1 MSTAWPPTSAWPASW
16 ATTPQGVFAELE
28 GPAEAVQRF
37 EARLVAEAPPM
48 AAIEGIE
55 VHSLDLRAD
64 HGFRIVA
71 SRPVPGQATLIPPDV
86 AVCNQ
91 CVAELFDPADRR
103 YRYPF
108 INCTNCGPRF
118 TITRRLPYDR
128 PNTTMAGFTLCPACA
143 RQYHDPA
150 DRRFHAQPLAC
161 AACGPRLWFEGS
173 DGTTVEGT
181 DAALA
186 AAQSALA
193 AGRIVAIKGIGGY
206 HLACDATDPTAVASL
221 RERKHRPHKPL
232 AVMVP
237 DLAVAGELADLDEGA
252 SVLLCSPE
260 RPIVLVPRSD
270 PSPLAPSVAPGSPLL
285 GLFLPYS
292 PLHHLL
298 FTAVPATAAPVP
310 FGLVM
315 TSGNLADEPI
325 CFDDAGARS
334 RLGGIAEAWLVH
346 DRPIH
351 MPCDDSVVR
360 VEGGRELP
368 IRRARGFAPLPV
380 RLPFASPPL
389 LATGGEMKNTF
400 CVASGRYAW
409 VSQHL
414 GDMGSL
420 ETLAAY
426 ERAVRLFTEC
436 YEVRPTRY
444 GGRHP
449 PGVPGPTVG
458 RGPRPGPG

>member
-1 MSTAWPPTSAWPASW
+1 MTVTVGAESAVRHRLRVTGVVQGVGFRPHVHRL
-16 ATTPQGVFAELE
+16 ATDLGLAGFVGNDSAGVFAELE

-48 AAIEGIE
+48 SAIEGIE

-181 DAALA
+181 D
-186 AAQSALA
+186 SA
-193 AGRIVAIKGIGGY
+193 
-206 HLACDATDPTAVASL
+206 P
-221 RERKHRPHKPL
+221 
-232 AVMVP
+232 
-237 DLAVAGELADLDEGA
+237 
-252 SVLLCSPE
+252 
-260 RPIVLVPRSD
+260 
-270 PSPLAPSVAPGSPLL
+270 
-285 GLFLPYS
+285 
-292 PLHHLL
+292 
-298 FTAVPATAAPVP
+298 
-310 FGLVM
+310 
-315 TSGNLADEPI
+315 
-325 CFDDAGARS
+325 
-334 RLGGIAEAWLVH
+334 
-346 DRPIH
+346 
-351 MPCDDSVVR
+351 
-360 VEGGRELP
+360 
-368 IRRARGFAPLPV
+368 
-380 RLPFASPPL
+380 
-389 LATGGEMKNTF
+389 
-400 CVASGRYAW
+400 
-409 VSQHL
+409 
-414 GDMGSL
+414 
-420 ETLAAY
+420 
-426 ERAVRLFTEC
+426 
-436 YEVRPTRY
+436 
-444 GGRHP
+444 
-449 PGVPGPTVG
+449 G
-458 RGPRPGPG
+458 RGPVGPGRRADRGHQGDRRLPPGL